1 MHEGRNCVAK
11 QEDLKKY
18 TVCLY
23 IRLSMEDDDVPGSSF
38 KTESGSITTQ
48 RALLYEY
55 IKNRKEFAGC
65 KVIEKCEMKIA

>member
-11 QEDLKKY
+11 QEEFKEY

-38 KTESGSITTQ
+38 KTESGSITT
-48 RALLYEY
+48 
-55 IKNRKEFAGC
+55 
-65 KVIEKCEMKIA
+65 